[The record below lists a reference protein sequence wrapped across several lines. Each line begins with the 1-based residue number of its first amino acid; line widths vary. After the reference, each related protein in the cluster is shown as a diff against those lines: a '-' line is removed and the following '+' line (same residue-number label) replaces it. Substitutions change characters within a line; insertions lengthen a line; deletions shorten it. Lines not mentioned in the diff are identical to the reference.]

1 MIEFP
6 DLQDQLKQHIYRY
19 NDKQKRF
26 MLKSMRKVEFFN
38 GIGDNATHDIMYSFI
53 GENFSKDDYLQEPG
67 DNATNL
73 YFLQE
78 GVIEIETKCDDIDFT
93 LEKLFRGS
101 VINYRTFFMEED
113 GQVYYKFG
121 KNSILFTLAYEKM
134 EELCKKHEDLNKK
147 FQKFKQQTIMKEK
160 PFPLDYIMEL
170 PKHLR
175 DKTRHMMDFSKRL
188 ELENRLKNIVIRM
201 LVDIRAKKAKPSLK
215 DMINQYL
222 KKKAEKDERA
232 RIRIK
237 EQVLEIYEQKNFE
250 QIEENDPNF
259 NKIIV
264 HIERVLKITTAQ
276 TLAID
281 SLERK
286 IAALSK
292 RKIQSVN
299 RDMNAPKPDDKK
311 KVDDAQLE
319 SIENDPAK
327 QERDERLK
335 KDFPNIQEDKFDSDD
350 DDDYDKNK
358 QLEQISNIIP
368 KNGTQSSKGKAI
380 GEKGDIINKF
390 KAPTNQNGQ
399 DLEMALPDDSDSSKF
414 SSEDHKEKQDQGGN

>member
-1 MIEFP
+1 MLGQVEMSDIVSIMISKFDTVLHDPEDPIVKQLDDDRDMYLIAKGACEVTFLDERGAVPKTKEGDNKNKNRTLRHSDYFGEISMVYGCKRTANVQSTKYSTLAKLSYEHYREILIEFP
-6 DLQDQLKQHIYRY
+6 DLQEQLKQHIYRY

-26 MLKSMRKVEFFN
+26 MLNSMRKVEFFN

-147 FQKFKQQTIMKEK
+147 FQKFKQQTIMREK

-170 PKHLR
+170 PKHLK
-175 DKTRHMMDFSKRL
+175 DKTKHMTDFSKRL

-264 HIERVLKITTAQ
+264 HIERVLKITTA
-276 TLAID
+276 
-281 SLERK
+281 
-286 IAALSK
+286 
-292 RKIQSVN
+292 
-299 RDMNAPKPDDKK
+299 
-311 KVDDAQLE
+311 
-319 SIENDPAK
+319 
-327 QERDERLK
+327 
-335 KDFPNIQEDKFDSDD
+335 
-350 DDDYDKNK
+350 
-358 QLEQISNIIP
+358 
-368 KNGTQSSKGKAI
+368 
-380 GEKGDIINKF
+380 
-390 KAPTNQNGQ
+390 
-399 DLEMALPDDSDSSKF
+399 
-414 SSEDHKEKQDQGGN
+414 